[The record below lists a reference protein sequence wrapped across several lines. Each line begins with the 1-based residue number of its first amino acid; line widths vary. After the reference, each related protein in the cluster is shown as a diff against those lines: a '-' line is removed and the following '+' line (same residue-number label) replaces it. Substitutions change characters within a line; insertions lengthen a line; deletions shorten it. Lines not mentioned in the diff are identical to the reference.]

1 MKLNIVSKLNKL
13 KSFIKNN
20 KTFTF
25 LVITGATMIISVLIQ
40 QIYMFMFALLMWS
53 IPLPICII
61 LCDLQKRKQ
70 INK

>member
-40 QIYMFMFALLMWS
+40 QIYMFMFTLLMWS